1 MLILKGLFTNMTN
14 TLLKYS
20 SLKKKLCLFLF
31 LFFIEVFSK
40 WIIWFNFIFLN
51 TKSNVLLFCFSYK
64 QIYSLFFRTHR
75 VKNSVLVKGY
85 SYSSNCLNHFT
96 GSKYI
101 IEHNL
106 FTNISL
112 DILNRQTCSSLHLYK
127 CERLC
132 IVFFYFFFNYIILVN
147 VLD

>member
-1 MLILKGLFTNMTN
+1 MFYCFVFLIN
-14 TLLKYS
+14 KY
-20 SLKKKLCLFLF
+20 
-31 LFFIEVFSK
+31 
-40 WIIWFNFIFLN
+40 
-51 TKSNVLLFCFSYK
+51 TPCFSGH
-64 QIYSLFFRTHR
+64 T
-75 VKNSVLVKGY
+75 VLKTVYQLKGY

-147 VLD
+147 VLDESNICFIRDTTFNLKQCFIYKKKKLESEKVVKVYQKCF